1 MGLSYNMSS
10 TQQINTLIVFLC
22 WHDRPFLLYNILVFW
37 FVLTDCQ
44 ALIYVL
50 YVYAWF

>member
-1 MGLSYNMSS
+1 MGLSHNVSS
-10 TQQINTLIVFLC
+10 TQQINTLIAFLC
-22 WHDRPFLLYNILVFW
+22 WHDRPFLSYNILVF
-37 FVLTDCQ
+37 FVTDCQ